1 MTELLKIENLWKR
14 YGLKAVIREL
24 NIEITEGKIIGLV
37 GDNGSGKTTL
47 LKMIAGL
54 QHPSEGSI
62 TIAGKKVGLE
72 TKEIVSFMSDKPV
85 FDDWMTVKDSLFF
98 YRNFYKD
105 FDIQKAVDT
114 IAELKI
120 PLEERIIALSKGMV
134 EKLQI
139 ILTFSRKAK
148 LYVLDEP
155 LGGIDLVSR
164 EHVLELILQ
173 FYREDCT
180 ILIATHLIGEVENIF
195 DEVIILKDGESV
207 LHENVEELRFQ
218 RGKAVTDLF
227 KEVFSR

>member
-62 TIAGKKVGLE
+62 TVAGEKVGLK

-85 FDDWMTVKDSLFF
+85 FDEWMTVKDSLFF
-98 YRNFYKD
+98 YRDFYKD

-114 IAELKI
+114 IAEFKI
-120 PLEERIIALSKGMV
+120 PLEEKVTALSKGMV

-139 ILTFSRKAK
+139 ILTFSRKTK

-180 ILIATHLIGEVENIF
+180 ILISTHLINEVENIF
-195 DEVIILKDGESV
+195 DEVIFLKDGEIV
-207 LHENVEELRFQ
+207 LYENVEELRFQ
-218 RGKAVTDLF
+218 RGKAVTEVF

>member
-98 YRNFYKD
+98 YRDFYKD

-114 IAELKI
+114 IAEFKI
-120 PLEERIIALSKGMV
+120 PLEERITALSKGMV

-164 EHVLELILQ
+164 EHVLNLILQ

-180 ILIATHLIGEVENIF
+180 ILISTHLINEVENIF
-195 DEVIILKDGESV
+195 DEVIFLKDGEIV
-207 LHENVEELRFQ
+207 LYENVEELRFQ
-218 RGKAVTDLF
+218 RGKAITDVF
-227 KEVFSR
+227 KEVFSK

>member
-1 MTELLKIENLWKR
+1 MTELLKIESLWKR

-98 YRNFYKD
+98 YRDFYKD

-114 IAELKI
+114 IAEFKI
-120 PLEERIIALSKGMV
+120 PLEEKIIALSKGMV

-195 DEVIILKDGESV
+195 DEVIFLKDGESI

>member
-54 QHPSEGSI
+54 QHHSEGSI
-62 TIAGKKVGLE
+62 TIVGKKVGLE

-98 YRNFYKD
+98 YRDFYKD

-114 IAELKI
+114 IAEFKI
-120 PLEERIIALSKGMV
+120 PLEEKIIALSKGMV

-195 DEVIILKDGESV
+195 DEVIFLKDGESV

>member
-54 QHPSEGSI
+54 QHPSKGSI
-62 TIAGKKVGLE
+62 TIGGKKVGLE

-98 YRNFYKD
+98 YRDFYKD

-114 IAELKI
+114 IAEFKI
-120 PLEERIIALSKGMV
+120 PLEEKITALSKGMV

-195 DEVIILKDGESV
+195 DEVIFLKDGESV

>member
-98 YRNFYKD
+98 YRDFYKD

-114 IAELKI
+114 IAEFKI
-120 PLEERIIALSKGMV
+120 PLEEKITALSKGMV

-180 ILIATHLIGEVENIF
+180 ILISTHLINEVENIF
-195 DEVIILKDGESV
+195 DEVIFLKDGEIV
-207 LHENVEELRFQ
+207 LYENVEDLRFQ
-218 RGKAVTDLF
+218 RGKAVHELF
-227 KEVFSR
+227 KEVFSK

>member
-24 NIEITEGKIIGLV
+24 NIEITEGNIVGLV

-62 TIAGKKVGLE
+62 TIASKKVGLE

-85 FDDWMTVKDSLFF
+85 FDDWMTVKDSIFF
-98 YRNFYKD
+98 YRDFYKD

-114 IAELKI
+114 VAEFKI
-120 PLEERIIALSKGMV
+120 PLEEKITALSKGMV

-195 DEVIILKDGESV
+195 DEVIFLKDGESV

>member
-98 YRNFYKD
+98 YRDFYKD

-114 IAELKI
+114 IAEFKI
-120 PLEERIIALSKGMV
+120 PLEEKITALSKGMV

-139 ILTFSRKAK
+139 ILTFSRKAR

-180 ILIATHLIGEVENIF
+180 ILVATHLIGEVENIF
-195 DEVIILKDGESV
+195 DEVIFLKDGESV

-218 RGKAVTDLF
+218 RGKAVTDVF

>member
-85 FDDWMTVKDSLFF
+85 FDDRMTVKDSLFF
-98 YRNFYKD
+98 YRDFYKD

-114 IAELKI
+114 IAEFKI
-120 PLEERIIALSKGMV
+120 PLEEKITALSKGMV

-164 EHVLELILQ
+164 EHVLNLILQ

-180 ILIATHLIGEVENIF
+180 ILISTHLIDEVENIF
-195 DEVIILKDGESV
+195 DEVIFLKDGEIV
-207 LHENVEELRFQ
+207 LYENVEELRFQ
-218 RGKAVTDLF
+218 RGKAVTDVF
-227 KEVFSR
+227 KEVFSK

>member
-98 YRNFYKD
+98 YRDFYKD
-105 FDIQKAVDT
+105 FDIQKAVDA
-114 IAELKI
+114 IAEFKI
-120 PLEERIIALSKGMV
+120 PLEERITALSKGMV

-195 DEVIILKDGESV
+195 DEVIFLKDGESV

>member
-1 MTELLKIENLWKR
+1 MTELLKIENLWKG

-47 LKMIAGL
+47 MKMIAGL

-62 TIAGKKVGLE
+62 TVAGEKVGLK
-72 TKEIVSFMSDKPV
+72 TKEIVSFMSDKSV
-85 FDDWMTVKDSLFF
+85 FDEWMTVKDSLFF
-98 YRNFYKD
+98 YRDFYKD

-114 IAELKI
+114 IVEFKI
-120 PLEERIIALSKGMV
+120 PLEERITALSKGMV

-139 ILTFSRKAK
+139 ILTFSRRAK

-164 EHVLELILQ
+164 EHVLDLILQ

-180 ILIATHLIGEVENIF
+180 MLISTHLINEIENIF
-195 DEVIILKDGESV
+195 DEVIFLKDGEIV
-207 LHENVEELRFQ
+207 LYENVEDLRFQ
-218 RGKAVTDLF
+218 RGKAVHELF
-227 KEVFSR
+227 KEVFSK

>member
-62 TIAGKKVGLE
+62 TVAGEKVGLK

-85 FDDWMTVKDSLFF
+85 FDEWMTVKDSLFF
-98 YRNFYKD
+98 YRDFYKD

>member
-62 TIAGKKVGLE
+62 TIAGQKVGLE

-85 FDDWMTVKDSLFF
+85 FDDWMTVKDFLFF
-98 YRNFYKD
+98 YRDFYKD

-114 IAELKI
+114 VAEFKI
-120 PLEERIIALSKGMV
+120 PLEEKITALSKGMV

-155 LGGIDLVSR
+155 LGGIDLISR
-164 EHVLELILQ
+164 AHVLELILQ

-180 ILIATHLIGEVENIF
+180 ILISTHLINEVENIF
-195 DEVIILKDGESV
+195 DEVIFLKDGAIV
-207 LHENVEELRFQ
+207 LYENVEELRFQ
-218 RGKAVTDLF
+218 RGKAVTEVF

>member
-98 YRNFYKD
+98 YRDFYKD

-114 IAELKI
+114 IAKFKI
-120 PLEERIIALSKGMV
+120 PLEEKVIALSKGMI

-164 EHVLELILQ
+164 EHVLNLILQ

-180 ILIATHLIGEVENIF
+180 ILISTHLINEVENIF
-195 DEVIILKDGESV
+195 DEVMFLKDGEIV
-207 LHENVEELRFQ
+207 LYENVEELRFQ

>member
-24 NIEITEGKIIGLV
+24 NIEITEGKIVGLV

-54 QHPSEGSI
+54 RHTSEGSI

-85 FDDWMTVKDSLFF
+85 FDDWMTVKDSIFF
-98 YRNFYKD
+98 YRDFYKD
-105 FDIQKAVDT
+105 FDMQKAVDT
-114 IAELKI
+114 IAEFKI
-120 PLEERIIALSKGMV
+120 PLEEKVTALSKGMV

-180 ILIATHLIGEVENIF
+180 ILISTHLINEVENIF
-195 DEVIILKDGESV
+195 DEVIFLKDGEIV
-207 LHENVEELRFQ
+207 LYENVEELRFQ
-218 RGKAVTDLF
+218 RGKAVTDVF

>member
-24 NIEITEGKIIGLV
+24 NIEITEGKIVGLV

-85 FDDWMTVKDSLFF
+85 FDDWMTVKDSIFF
-98 YRNFYKD
+98 YRDFYKD

-114 IAELKI
+114 VVEFKI
-120 PLEERIIALSKGMV
+120 PLEEKITALSKGMV

-155 LGGIDLVSR
+155 LGGIDLISR

-180 ILIATHLIGEVENIF
+180 ILISTHLINEVENIF
-195 DEVIILKDGESV
+195 DEVIFLKDGEIV
-207 LHENVEELRFQ
+207 LYENVEELRFQ
-218 RGKAVTDLF
+218 RGKAVTDVF

>member
-98 YRNFYKD
+98 YRDFYKD

-114 IAELKI
+114 IAEFKI
-120 PLEERIIALSKGMV
+120 PLEERITALSKGMV

-155 LGGIDLVSR
+155 LGGMDLVSR

-195 DEVIILKDGESV
+195 DEVIFLKDGESV

>member
-62 TIAGKKVGLE
+62 TIVGKKVGLE

-98 YRNFYKD
+98 YRDFYKD
-105 FDIQKAVDT
+105 FDIQKEVDT
-114 IAELKI
+114 IAEFKI
-120 PLEERIIALSKGMV
+120 PLEEKIIALSKGMV

-195 DEVIILKDGESV
+195 DEVIFLKDGESV

>member
-98 YRNFYKD
+98 YRDFYKD

-114 IAELKI
+114 TAEFKI
-120 PLEERIIALSKGMV
+120 PLEEKITALSKGMV

-180 ILIATHLIGEVENIF
+180 ILISTHLINEVENIF
-195 DEVIILKDGESV
+195 DEVIFLKDGEIV
-207 LHENVEELRFQ
+207 LYENVEDLRFE
-218 RGKAVTDLF
+218 RGKAVHELF
-227 KEVFSR
+227 KEVFSK